1 MIDFADAYQKG
12 GVDYI
17 AQLGPFSWSIMIVST
32 LVAILGMKIK
42 NIMFHNIAA
51 VTIMLWQYVIGFG
64 VFPRLVF

>member
-1 MIDFADAYQKG
+1 
-12 GVDYI
+12 
-17 AQLGPFSWSIMIVST
+17 MIVST